1 MSSTAYATPLRL
13 ELKPSRTLFW
23 LLTFSHLGAAG
34 LMPTMSLPIWA
45 SAFLGLSV
53 AASYLWLM
61 ASHALKRH
69 PGAVVS
75 LLWPSGIQWQVR
87 SRNGQEVSAQLS
99 PESFVRPWLTV
110 LLLRPETGGR
120 ARNVVLLPDMVDA
133 EAFRRL
139 RVRLRLEYKAG
150 KSAPAEKA
158 GKSLTLS

>member
-34 LMPTMSLPIWA
+34 LLWTTNLPVWA
-45 SAFLGLSV
+45 TACLGVSV
-53 AASYLWLM
+53 LVSYLWLV
-61 ASHALKRH
+61 ARHALLCH
-69 PGAVVS
+69 PAAAVC

-87 SRNGQEVSAQLS
+87 SRNGEEASALLS

-110 LLLRPETGGR
+110 LLLRPETGGG
-120 ARNVVLLPDMVDA
+120 ARNVVLLPDMLDA

-150 KSAPAEKA
+150 KDRP
-158 GKSLTLS
+158 

>member
-34 LMPTMSLPIWA
+34 LLPTMGLPVWA
-45 SAFLGLSV
+45 TAGLVASV
-53 AASYLWLM
+53 LVSYLWLV
-61 ASHALKRH
+61 ARHALMRH
-69 PGAVVS
+69 PGATVS
-75 LLWPSGIQWQVR
+75 LLWPSGTQWHVR
-87 SRNGQEVSAQLS
+87 SRNGAEVSAQLS

-120 ARNVVLLPDMVDA
+120 PRNVVLLADMLDA

-150 KSAPAEKA
+150 EADGPEKA
-158 GKSLTLS
+158 G